1 MARFDKLLPA
11 APKEGYAPSAT
22 TPIDGIRTVFVVL
35 ILLAP
40 LVLPWL
46 ARNGDLLWKKPVPPQ
61 PQEAASVFPGTP
73 EERIAKVAG
82 VHFAQAEELL
92 GWGDYSGALL
102 KLETVR
108 NIDPEYPG
116 LTEKLAAVRSGLA
129 GVTPRETRQAS
140 AARSEQALE
149 IHRIGERR
157 AAGARLRDRL
167 VGEGQEVQVEVSGL
181 EAETIRLTSLVFEDT
196 WRQRLETDGT
206 LAELCALGFSRVE
219 MSDGF
224 QYRAVLGCA
233 PG

>member
-22 TPIDGIRTVFVVL
+22 TDIDGLRTVFVLL
-35 ILLAP
+35 ILLSP
-40 LVLPWL
+40 FILQWL
-46 ARNGDLLWKKPVPPQ
+46 ARNGDLFWKKPVPPR
-61 PQEAASVFPGTP
+61 QEAASVFPGTP
-73 EERIAKVAG
+73 EERIAKVAAG
-82 VHFAQAEELL
+82 HFAQAEELL

-102 KLETVR
+102 KLETIR
-108 NIDPEYPG
+108 NIDPDYPG
-116 LTEKLAAVRSGLA
+116 LTEKLAAARSGLA
-129 GVTPRETRQAS
+129 GVTPPETRQAD
-140 AARSEQALE
+140 AVRAEQALA
-149 IHRIGERR
+149 IHRIAERR
-157 AAGARLRDRL
+157 AMGPRLRDRL
-167 VGEGQEVQVEVSGL
+167 AGEGQEAQVEVSGL

-206 LAELCALGFSRVE
+206 RAELCALGFSRIE